1 MWLAPDFAAAISR
14 QRKNYIRRLPA
25 TARLRD
31 ARSGGLTNLNGSSLS
46 SLVIEDRTNDPPSP
60 ATGRIWLRTDL

>member
-1 MWLAPDFAAAISR
+1 
-14 QRKNYIRRLPA
+14 
-25 TARLRD
+25 LRD